1 MSDQALD
8 DIHWISNRFQGLLSL
23 AKDMESYD
31 ALKNQKTEMSNT
43 IGKMKT
49 EISDLQEEIALANKS
64 KKDAEE
70 EVTQVYKKSDIDY
83 DQTVARA
90 KADAD
95 TIRQNAEADAQS
107 LREAATA
114 DMSATNAKIAD
125 AKVKLK
131 DLTDKIET
139 LTNTHNRLQSDID
152 AIKARF

>member
-8 DIHWISNRFQGLLSL
+8 DIHWLSNRFQGLLSL

-31 ALKNQKTEMSNT
+31 ALKNQKAEMSTT
-43 IGKMKT
+43 IGKMRE
-49 EISDLQEEIALANKS
+49 EISDLQDEINSINKS

-70 EVTQVYKKSDIDY
+70 EIVQLHKKSDVDY
-83 DQTVARA
+83 DQTIAKA

-95 TIRQNAEADAQS
+95 AIRHNAETDAQS

-125 AKVKLK
+125 AKVKLG
-131 DLTDKIET
+131 DLEHKIEA